1 MLKILDLKK
10 MAEQKEVI
18 ASEKKAEVINS
29 RKMEDSEQKKGL
41 SFLDFNIKAIKS
53 RYIFPFNENFVRKN
67 NYKMRDLSN
76 LIEKD
81 KD

>member
-29 RKMEDSEQKKGL
+29 RKMEDSE
-41 SFLDFNIKAIKS
+41 
-53 RYIFPFNENFVRKN
+53 
-67 NYKMRDLSN
+67 
-76 LIEKD
+76 
-81 KD
+81 